1 MKQALQILVVE
12 DDAVLRKVVAS
23 LFAKIATVATAESG
37 NDAIAHLKE
46 NRVDMVFSDVCMPN
60 GDGVELLDWMQSSLL
75 NPPPIVLVTGHASI
89 SADEAKAKGAHS
101 IVDKP
106 FKMRSLLDL
115 ALQIASTIEAR
126 KPQQSA

>member
-1 MKQALQILVVE
+1 MKQALNILVVE

-23 LFAKIATVATAESG
+23 LFAKIGTVATAECG

-46 NRVDMVFSDVCMPN
+46 NAVDMVFSDVCMPN
-60 GDGVELLDWMQSSLL
+60 GDGVELLDWMQSSLK

-89 SADEAKAKGAHS
+89 SPEEAKAKGAHS

-115 ALQIASTIEAR
+115 ALQIASGIEAR

>member
-1 MKQALQILVVE
+1 MKQPLTILVVE

-23 LFAKIATVATAESG
+23 LFAKIGDVATAECG
-37 NDAIAHLKE
+37 NDAIAHLKQH
-46 NRVDMVFSDVCMPN
+46 RVDMVFSDVCMPN
-60 GDGVELLDWMQSSLL
+60 GDGVELLDWMQGTMS

-89 SADEAKAKGAHS
+89 SPEEAKAKGAHS

-115 ALQIASTIEAR
+115 ALQIASTLEQ